1 MIFWQA
7 TGKHPGLYLS
17 KETLLPLLNR
27 CPALKATALIWKCS
41 CRPTKET
48 GMTTKRL
55 YLEPLWNVRNSQLIE
70 ILTDWTSQRKSN
82 GASMAPWGKL
92 VAMCSQSRA
101 TVKGD
106 EFYWG
111 RILRPLME
119 VRSRTRPSLSGFT
132 ALLSN
137 PITLDKDQYL
147 WIASRPESRLKTTA
161 LFFGRETSRRFVCLF
176 VSFVF
181 WLFFCLFRFVCLI
194 FVYLYLFVSLFVSH
208 AILYKSWSCHCKCA
222 RALIQ
227 PWRGAT
233 TTTYNHNRIL
243 YLFGTI
249 DPHSFRVIC
258 TCTWHVH
265 FRGIAWTLWPSNN
278 EHVLQHT
285 TTYA

>member
-82 GASMAPWGKL
+82 GASMYLREAGRYVQPKQGHCQRRWIL
-92 VAMCSQSRA
+92 VGEFFAATYGSQIPTDRRCQVSLPC
-101 TVKGD
+101 
-106 EFYWG
+106 F
-111 RILRPLME
+111 RILLHWTKT
-119 VRSRTRPSLSGFT
+119 S
-132 ALLSN
+132 
-137 PITLDKDQYL
+137 TLDCIKTG
-147 WIASRPESRLKTTA
+147 IFRPQH
-161 LFFGRETSRRFVCLF
+161 FFSAGKRHDDLFVCLF
-176 VSFVF
+176 
-181 WLFFCLFRFVCLI
+181 LFLTLFLFLLFVCL
-194 FVYLYLFVSLFVSH
+194 YLFVSH
-208 AILYKSWSCHCKCA
+208 AILHKSWSCRCKSA
-222 RALIQ
+222 RTLIQ
-227 PWRGAT
+227 PSRGAT

-249 DPHSFRVIC
+249 GPHSLRVIC
-258 TCTWHVH
+258 TCTWRVH